1 MTMAKKRT
9 KTKKTKTGGECV
21 RDFKLQSHPRSDGRG
36 TRVPFTIR
44 TTEDLKLDFRT
55 KTGKSIEGRSAIYRR
70 AKQLLHELVAELGGP
85 DAITT
90 KQRLEINI
98 VLRQTLLSESLF
110 DEYTRAMSIGED
122 IDPHYIRNRA
132 DQLALNA
139 LGRAYR

>member
-1 MTMAKKRT
+1 MAKKRSKT
-9 KTKKTKTGGECV
+9 KTTKTGGECV
-21 RDFKLQSHPRSDGRG
+21 RDFKLKGHPRSDGTG
-36 TRVPFTIR
+36 TRVPFAIG

-55 KTGKSIEGRSAIYRR
+55 KAGKRVDGRSAIYRR

-85 DAITT
+85 DAIST

-98 VLRQTLLSESLF
+98 VLRQTLLSECLF
-110 DEYTRAMSIGED
+110 DEHTKAMSKGED

>member
-1 MTMAKKRT
+1 MAKKT
-9 KTKKTKTGGECV
+9 KTKKTKTKTNGAHV
-21 RDFKLQSHPRSDGRG
+21 RDFKLKAHPRSDGQG

-44 TTEDLKLDFRT
+44 ATEDLKLDFRT
-55 KTGKSIEGRSAIYRR
+55 ARGKRVDGRSAIYRR
-70 AKQLLHELVAELGGP
+70 AKKLLHELVEELGGP

-110 DEYTRAMSIGED
+110 DEHARAMSKGED

>member
-1 MTMAKKRT
+1 MAKKRT
-9 KTKKTKTGGECV
+9 KTKTKTGECV
-21 RDFKLQSHPRSDGRG
+21 RDFKLKAHPRSDGQG
-36 TRVPFTIR
+36 TRTPFTIR

-55 KTGKSIEGRSAIYRR
+55 ASGKLVDGRSAIYRR
-70 AKQLLHELVAELGGP
+70 AKHLLHELVAELGGP
-85 DAITT
+85 DAITI

-98 VLRQTLLSESLF
+98 VLRQTIISESLF
-110 DEYTRAMSIGED
+110 DEHTKAMSKGED

>member
-1 MTMAKKRT
+1 MAKKT
-9 KTKKTKTGGECV
+9 KTKKTKTGECV
-21 RDFKLQSHPRSDGRG
+21 RDFKLKGHPRSDGTG
-36 TRVPFTIR
+36 TRVPCTIR
-44 TTEDLKLDFRT
+44 TTDDLKLDFRT
-55 KTGKSIEGRSAIYRR
+55 KSGKRVDGRSAIYRR
-70 AKQLLHELVAELGGP
+70 AKKLLHELVEELGGP

-110 DEYTRAMSIGED
+110 DEHTRAMSKGED